1 MAQKGFFFFFSFSF
15 FFKAVTVVELLEE
28 AGVGRTQANGCYF
41 NTGEATT
48 GWESGWAL
56 VLYKASPGSP
66 SFTAGVRAWLPFPN
80 PTFGHIFVQKE
91 AIF

>member
-1 MAQKGFFFFFSFSF
+1 MLKFFFFLPF

-28 AGVGRTQANGCYF
+28 AGVGCTQANGCYF
-41 NTGEATT
+41 NTGEVTT
-48 GWESGWAL
+48 GWELGWAL
-56 VLYKASPGSP
+56 ALYKASTGSL